1 MKLIPTTFD
10 YVIRTLVKDRSVPR
24 SIHSWNHAPF
34 PPPSFCFDARTL
46 IGGRYRYEP
55 NKLFRVSL
63 TRIGPVDTNRKVAG
77 EWREKFDSLVIRC
90 QAEPTSMTKNGQ
102 CFSMVFFKSCFN
114 ETIVKR
120 IWRKWRINKEGGEKS
135 VFNLAESRVIDFRKV
150 IFLFI
155 HFGPIINRLCV

>member
-1 MKLIPTTFD
+1 MPKRGRINLERPQRGGPPPTRSMKLIPTTFD

-120 IWRKWRINKEGGEKS
+120 IWRKWRINKEGGE
-135 VFNLAESRVIDFRKV
+135 NRYLIWPKV
-150 IFLFI
+150 E
-155 HFGPIINRLCV
+155 